1 MLAGYHY
8 WFPKAFGFRLNET
21 WGRIAF
27 GCWVVGFY
35 LAFMPL
41 YVLGAEGMPRRTQE
55 VFETAYPAL
64 AAYRD
69 GRRIRYCL
77 LGSRSLFVQLW
88 ISIRQREKNRV
99 FAGDPWDGRGLEW
112 SISAPPPEYNFA
124 VIPTVD
130 SRDTFAGRKERGQA
144 YHPPQTYEDIELPK
158 NSACGVVIGSSGA
171 ACAFALVWHI
181 WWMAI
186 LGLILI
192 WGTVIFRSFVRNIVR
207 VIPAAEVARTEACW
221 LTYVANAR
229 TVPRELETTS
239 ANQGLAESVA

>member
-1 MLAGYHY
+1 MVGAFILLAG
-8 WFPKAFGFRLNET
+8 FG
-21 WGRIAF
+21 
-27 GCWVVGFY
+27 
-35 LAFMPL
+35 
-41 YVLGAEGMPRRTQE
+41 
-55 VFETAYPAL
+55 
-64 AAYRD
+64 
-69 GRRIRYCL
+69 
-77 LGSRSLFVQLW
+77 SLFVQLW

-112 SISAPPPEYNFA
+112 SVSAPPPEYNFA

-192 WGTVIFRSFVRNIVR
+192 WGTVIFRSFVRDVVR
-207 VIPAAEVARTEACW
+207 VIPGAEVARTEACW

-239 ANQGLAESVA
+239 ANRGLAESVA